1 MLDAISPWFGALI
14 LNYNA
19 GSQLHIMVN
28 KCERGGLVYYK
39 ILIFKNLFMLLQL
52 SQVPA
57 QVGPSIVLFIQLAES
72 LGPFNIILIF
82 ILHVVSRL
90 EFQYIM

>member
-28 KCERGGLVYYK
+28 KCERGGLVYCK
-39 ILIFKNLFMLLQL
+39 ILIFKNLFMLFQL

-57 QVGPSIVLFIQLAES
+57 QVGPSIVLYIQLAES
-72 LGPFNIILIF
+72 LGPFNIIF
-82 ILHVVSRL
+82 YTTCS
-90 EFQYIM
+90 